1 MRQLNRATSSNNNVD
16 SDTDDNNVNTN
27 VSATQ
32 NESPPAAGGG
42 DSDANAN
49 NASANTNNASANNAG
64 TFMENNIYGIGSE
77 SFNNNN
83 NNWLD
88 LINENL
94 SNVLQS
100 SDISD
105 NINVNFE
112 YSYII
117 PHNIQDPSNNNM

>member
-1 MRQLNRATSSNNNVD
+1 
-16 SDTDDNNVNTN
+16 
-27 VSATQ
+27 
-32 NESPPAAGGG
+32 
-42 DSDANAN
+42 
-49 NASANTNNASANNAG
+49 
-64 TFMENNIYGIGSE
+64 MENNIYGIGSE
-77 SFNNNN
+77 SFNNN

-112 YSYII
+112 YSYIMPPTFSSDI
-117 PHNIQDPSNNNM
+117 SNNNVL